1 MELKNKKQQVLV
13 LSQWYF
19 ETTVISKQLNSL
31 CRTHCMTFE
40 QFLFLEQLAQYGT
53 QSPSELAIKFNTS
66 GPIVTRKLNTLKDK
80 SLIKKTRGTRLDQR
94 VVSVSMTEQ
103 GQMVYEQ
110 LSAELANWFQEQQA
124 KQTATFKRFLLVG

>member
-1 MELKNKKQQVLV
+1 MKNKKQQVLV

-124 KQTATFKRFLLVG
+124 KQAATFKRFFLVG

>member
-1 MELKNKKQQVLV
+1 MKNKKQQVLA

-19 ETTVISKQLNSL
+19 ETNVISKQLNSL
-31 CRTHCMTFE
+31 CRTRCMTFE
-40 QFLFLEQLAQYGT
+40 QFLFLEQLMQYGT

-80 SLIKKTRGTRLDQR
+80 GLIKKTRGTRLDQR

-103 GQMVYEQ
+103 GQLIYEQ
-110 LSAELANWFQEQQA
+110 LAAELASWYQQQQA
-124 KQTATFKRFLLVG
+124 KETATFKRFFLVG